1 MIWLTWRQSRSP
13 VAVVGAALAVLAAVL
28 AITVAGL
35 SQLANTT
42 SGTAFLNRLTNLDSA
57 LYTVGAAAVLAVP
70 GLVGVF
76 WGAPLITRELEAG
89 THRLVWN
96 QGVTRTRWL
105 ATKLG
110 CTGVLAMAAAGL
122 TSLLVTW
129 WAGPIDAAVD
139 GTTGS
144 VGSYFPQMFPEVFDA
159 RGIVPVGYAAF
170 AFTLGVLIGVFIRN
184 TLPAMAVTLAA
195 YVAVQ
200 VAFPLWLRPNLMA
213 PVATTTPITTTNL
226 LNITGNSLNVTSP
239 ASGAWVTA
247 QHTID
252 AAGNQVGLPSWF
264 DGCLGT
270 SNVGQVPACI
280 GRLTS
285 LGYRQVVDYQPASR
299 FWTFQWYEL
308 AIYLALAVVLG
319 GFCAWW
325 VRRRVS

>member
-1 MIWLTWRQSRSP
+1 MIWLTWRQSRGP
-13 VAVVGAALAVLAAVL
+13 VAVVAAALAVLAAVL

-42 SGTAFLNRLTNLDSA
+42 SGTAFLNGLTSLDST

-110 CTGVLAMAAAGL
+110 CTGLLAMAAAGL

-129 WAGPIDAAVD
+129 WAGPIDTAVD
-139 GTTGS
+139 GTTAT
-144 VGSYFPQMFPEVFDA
+144 VGFYFPQMFPVLFDT

-170 AFTLGVLIGVFIRN
+170 AFTLGVTIGVFVRN
-184 TLPAMAVTLAA
+184 TLPAMAATLGA
-195 YVAVQ
+195 YLAVQ
-200 VAFPLWLRPNLMA
+200 VAVPLWLRPNLMA
-213 PVATTTPITTTNL
+213 PVTTTTPITMQNM
-226 LNITGNSLNVTSP
+226 LNITGNSLNVASP
-239 ASGAWVTA
+239 APGAWIIA
-247 QHTID
+247 QHTVD
-252 AAGNQVGLPSWF
+252 TAGNQVGMPSWF

-270 SNVGQVPACI
+270 SNVGACV

-308 AIYLALAVVLG
+308 TIYLALALVLG